1 MNDGTII
8 KTTRYLH
15 TFGFTGGADRLSG
28 RTAACGAQ
36 APKLPVTL
44 DSIRRKRCLYDSDAT
59 STERS
64 TYMPLS
70 KATFREV
77 GVVTIVDL
85 SGLLRL
91 GESSAVLRAAIRE
104 LLDKQRGKIVLNFR
118 DVTEIDSAG
127 IGELVAAYSTVKS
140 RDGRLKLL
148 NPPQKVCDMLK
159 LTQLMKVMEVYA
171 DEESAIRSFS

>member
-1 MNDGTII
+1 
-8 KTTRYLH
+8 
-15 TFGFTGGADRLSG
+15 
-28 RTAACGAQ
+28 
-36 APKLPVTL
+36 
-44 DSIRRKRCLYDSDAT
+44 
-59 STERS
+59 
-64 TYMPLS
+64 MPLS

-91 GESSAVLRAAIRE
+91 GESSAVLRTAIRE
-104 LLDKQRGKIVLNFR
+104 LIEKQQGKIVLNFR

-148 NPPQKVCDMLK
+148 NPPKKVCDMLK